1 MMHFVCY
8 GNFSNAKRQSS
19 RYSTLTYERYLT
31 GVNTWKFSAANIAA
45 QEGDLSN
52 LSVFGLNMT
61 GYSAY
66 YNNIYLSGAIKQ
78 IEDLPYRIEFD
89 THGYDILSFGE
100 VMVLDCYVYKGFTD
114 KTSTVKTWKITRDTG
129 DSIEDASWLLKD
141 KVKKFS
147 GEITI
152 SFTKDENDLSTN
164 DKVITT
170 LFTITAYG
178 EDGEE
183 IANGTLTL

>member
-1 MMHFVCY
+1 
-8 GNFSNAKRQSS
+8 
-19 RYSTLTYERYLT
+19 
-31 GVNTWKFSAANIAA
+31 
-45 QEGDLSN
+45 
-52 LSVFGLNMT
+52 MT

-129 DSIEDASWLLKD
+129 DSTEDASWLLKD
-141 KVKKFS
+141 KVKNFS
-147 GEITI
+147 GEITL